1 MTNHTPLRVLLLSA
15 SLATFTLP
23 ACATATDDGGEILPV
38 SEMPSCSSNEANLSG
53 AVDGVKIEAPATA
66 VVSRGSIGDEWIGDD
81 GFLDVDLATGD
92 HLTIAWE
99 GPLHDGVAAGATGVL
114 DTPTASYATC
124 ARDVLP
130 GLVQLDHATGTIY
143 FDLSDLR
150 RDGLCDGAL
159 AGGELAGCV
168 GPPVA
173 LVAD

>member
-1 MTNHTPLRVLLLSA
+1 MTNHILLRLLVLSA
-15 SLATFTLP
+15 SLASSALS
-23 ACATATDDGGEILPV
+23 ACATAADDDRGSLPV
-38 SEMPSCSSNEANLSG
+38 SEMPSCSPNQANLSG
-53 AVDGVKIEAPATA
+53 TVDGVKVEAAATA
-66 VVSRGSIGDEWIGDD
+66 VVSRASIDS
-81 GFLDVDLATGD
+81 FLDVDLATGD
-92 HLTIAWE
+92 HLTIAWD

-114 DTPTASYATC
+114 DSPTASYATC
-124 ARDVLP
+124 VRDVLP
-130 GLVQLDHATGTIY
+130 GLVQLDEATGAIY